1 MTRLRSEACWVSDLR
16 HDFPKHASDLRHTV
30 PFFSISLLL
39 FSKIEELKPMADS
52 ILERVRRHDEEQA
65 LLRQFVIPGTASSVH
80 VNAVAGRIPLVRI

>member
-1 MTRLRSEACWVSDLR
+1 MIS
-16 HDFPKHASDLRHTV
+16 PNMPLRHTV

-65 LLRQFVIPGTASSVH
+65 LLRQFVIPEELRRRFTSMPWRGEYRWFESDNIVCLEKARAARS
-80 VNAVAGRIPLVRI
+80 